1 MTQKSTAELSLDD
14 AAVLAFLQA
23 DPDFFTRHS
32 ALLADLTLPNPHGDN
47 VISLST
53 KQLSV
58 LRAQLDEKSQL
69 LEALIGFGKAND
81 EINTK
86 IHQLSLALLSATD
99 IASLPTILDTH
110 VKQSFDLTHASL
122 HTLDAQ
128 APSLPEPFLSWLQA
142 LSKPY
147 CNGPNAAIEALIE
160 SKLLS
165 ASNGSFSVIPMR
177 TAKSNDVVACIVLA
191 AKTQQHFTTNMETDF
206 LTRIGELFSARLL
219 ALDTP

>member
-14 AAVLAFLQA
+14 ASVLAFLLA

-32 ALLADLTLPNPHGDN
+32 ALLADLTLANPHGEN

-58 LRAQLDEKSQL
+58 LRTQLDEKSQL

-86 IHQLSLALLSATD
+86 IHQLSLALLTATD

-110 VKQSFDLTHASL
+110 IKQSFDLTHASL

-128 APSLPEPFLSWLQA
+128 TSLPEPFLSWLQA

-160 SKLLS
+160 SQLLS
-165 ASNGSFSVIPMR
+165 SAEGSFSVIPMR
-177 TAKSNDVVACIVLA
+177 TTKSNDVIACIVLA
-191 AKTQQHFTTNMETDF
+191 AKTRQHFTHNMETDF